1 MGIPL
6 IKFRSLVQNGCMG
19 ENPDRY
25 IVSGWNLEKA
35 LKIKVWIKS
44 TIEIL
49 FKVQDELYEV
59 NGKTSRNFAALR
71 LHV

>member
-1 MGIPL
+1 MVAWGRIH
-6 IKFRSLVQNGCMG
+6 ST
-19 ENPDRY
+19 DRH

-35 LKIKVWIKS
+35 LKIKIWIKS

-49 FKVQDELYEV
+49 FKVQDELHEV
-59 NGKTSRNFAALR
+59 NGKTSRNVAILR